1 MSSSRDFSLGPSAR
15 QARVLLV
22 EDEAVIRDTVALALQ
37 AEGFQ
42 VVAVEDGQQAL
53 EQVQGSTSAQGNG
66 DEAFDLIVLD
76 LLLPFINGLD
86 VCRFIRQQSNT
97 TPILI
102 LSAKM
107 AEADIVVGLEV
118 GADDYLTKP
127 FSLKEFI
134 ARCRVLLR
142 NYQGFNPQLK
152 EEILSFQDLAL
163 NKQQCQVT
171 LRGEAVTLSPKEF
184 SLLEVFMQQPGRV
197 RSREDLIE
205 KVWGLDFMGDS
216 KTVDVHIRWLREKIE
231 ADPSNP
237 QYLITVRGFGYRLG

>member
-66 DEAFDLIVLD
+66 DEAFALIVLD